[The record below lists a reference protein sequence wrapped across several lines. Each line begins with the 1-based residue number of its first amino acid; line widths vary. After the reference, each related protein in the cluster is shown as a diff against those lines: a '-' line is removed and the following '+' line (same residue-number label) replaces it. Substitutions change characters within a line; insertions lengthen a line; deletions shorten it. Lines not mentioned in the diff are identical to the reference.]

1 MFPKAEHRHCARHIY
16 AHWHKSFKGEEL
28 KLLFWKAVK
37 AYNKADF
44 EDALVEM
51 EKILRIAVDGFKRYN
66 PAFVCRTYMSST
78 AKVEVI
84 VNNMAET
91 FNKYIISTRTKHII
105 NMC

>member
-16 AHWHKSFKGEEL
+16 AHKSFKGEEL

-51 EKILRIAVDGFKRYN
+51 EKILPAVVDGFKRYN
-66 PAFVCRTYMSST
+66 LACFCRAYMSST
-78 AKVEVI
+78 
-84 VNNMAET
+84 
-91 FNKYIISTRTKHII
+91 TKL
-105 NMC
+105 MSL